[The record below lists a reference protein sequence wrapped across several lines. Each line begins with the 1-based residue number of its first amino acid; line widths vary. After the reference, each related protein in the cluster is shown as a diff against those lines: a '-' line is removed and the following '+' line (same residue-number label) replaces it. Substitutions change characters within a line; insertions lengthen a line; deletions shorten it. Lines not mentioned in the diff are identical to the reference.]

1 MFKNDTEIAHF
12 IIDEIKRKTSDCKV
26 EASPDGIHYHL
37 DYNESRITLVIENNL
52 VTILVHSLGIH
63 ISPSDHLLLNKINRE
78 MFLSKLIMNSSGEIK
93 MLTSTIKT
101 SSKRANR
108 LFVKFWVDEMA
119 AMFTVA
125 EDSKVAEPGNCFFS
139 IN

>member
-12 IIDEIKRKTSDCKV
+12 IIDEIKRKTFSCKV
-26 EASPDGIHYHL
+26 EVSPDGIHYHL

-78 MFLSKLIMNSSGEIK
+78 MLLSKLIMNSSGEIK
-93 MLTSTIKT
+93 NAHIYNQDK
-101 SSKRANR
+101 
-108 LFVKFWVDEMA
+108 
-119 AMFTVA
+119 
-125 EDSKVAEPGNCFFS
+125 
-139 IN
+139 